1 MRRIET
7 ALMKTFRMTIDVQNP
22 NTKPVGQMDAK
33 HKAAD
38 DAEARVAKQAEFGYT
53 E

>member
-1 MRRIET
+1 MDAKRVDAT
-7 ALMKTFRMTIDVQNP
+7 
-22 NTKPVGQMDAK
+22 TKADIAK